1 MGALL
6 SISLEQGLVFAVL
19 AIGVFITYKILDF
32 PDLSVEGTF
41 SFGAFIFSKFMLLGL
56 DPISSTLLSFI
67 FGSLAGV
74 LTYALHIKMK
84 IAPIL
89 AGILTMT
96 ILYSVNLRVN
106 GKANIPLYNYSSI
119 FDYGNIILILIVIV
133 LLIKFLMD
141 MFLKTERGYLLI
153 ATGDNET
160 LVKSLGVNCNTYKL
174 LGLMLSNGIVA
185 VSGALM
191 GQLQGF
197 ADINMGASIIVSA
210 LASIIIGDTF
220 LKNSKKLNG
229 TTRAILGAISYKII
243 GGLALEIGL
252 APTDLKAIS
261 AIIVILFI
269 GYNNLS
275 ILEFIKK
282 GGKKMLQIKNLSKSF
297 NIGTENETTIFENF
311 NFTVKDS
318 EFVAVLGSN
327 GCGKST
333 LFNLISGSLE
343 NDGGS
348 ILLDGIDI
356 SNLKEE
362 KRAFGISKIHQDPSK
377 GVSPSLTILE
387 NISLAS
393 KKCEKFSLKRLIQKN
408 KISDFITLL
417 KEVDLGLE
425 NKLDTQVKF
434 LSGGQ
439 RQALSLIMAT
449 LKKPK
454 LLLLDEHTSA
464 LDPKTS
470 KVIMEKTKQLINKQR
485 ITALMVSHNLRDA
498 IKYADRIV
506 MLDKGKI
513 ILDIPSKNITE
524 EELSKIYTQK
534 MNNSPISIAI

>member
-1 MGALL
+1 
-6 SISLEQGLVFAVL
+6 
-19 AIGVFITYKILDF
+19 
-32 PDLSVEGTF
+32 
-41 SFGAFIFSKFMLLGL
+41 
-56 DPISSTLLSFI
+56 
-67 FGSLAGV
+67 
-74 LTYALHIKMK
+74 
-84 IAPIL
+84 
-89 AGILTMT
+89 
-96 ILYSVNLRVN
+96 
-106 GKANIPLYNYSSI
+106 
-119 FDYGNIILILIVIV
+119 
-133 LLIKFLMD
+133 
-141 MFLKTERGYLLI
+141 
-153 ATGDNET
+153 
-160 LVKSLGVNCNTYKL
+160 
-174 LGLMLSNGIVA
+174 
-185 VSGALM
+185 
-191 GQLQGF
+191 
-197 ADINMGASIIVSA
+197 
-210 LASIIIGDTF
+210 
-220 LKNSKKLNG
+220 
-229 TTRAILGAISYKII
+229 
-243 GGLALEIGL
+243 
-252 APTDLKAIS
+252 
-261 AIIVILFI
+261 
-269 GYNNLS
+269 
-275 ILEFIKK
+275 
-282 GGKKMLQIKNLSKSF
+282 MLQIKNLSKSF

-470 KVIMEKTKQLINKQR
+470 KVIMEKL
-485 ITALMVSHNLRDA
+485 
-498 IKYADRIV
+498 
-506 MLDKGKI
+506 
-513 ILDIPSKNITE
+513 
-524 EELSKIYTQK
+524 
-534 MNNSPISIAI
+534 NN